1 MEPKTVLVV
10 TSIASPNGAL
20 KELARGCRQYGVEFF
35 VIGDESSPAHFELE
49 GCRFYDLKEQVELGF
64 TIAGQC
70 PTRSYARKNI
80 GYLLAMRAGASVLI
94 ETDDDNFPRAEFWAP
109 RQRKQLA
116 RLMSDTGWVN
126 IYRYF
131 TDANIWPRGLP
142 LESIN
147 SAIPQYD
154 ALEKKEVDCP
164 IQQGLCDEN
173 PDVDAIYRLA
183 LPLPQSFRK
192 DRRVVLG
199 NNSWSPFNS
208 QNTTWWSE
216 AFPLL
221 YLPAYCSIR
230 MTDIWRGF
238 VAQRIAWT
246 NDWSVVF
253 HEPTVWQERN
263 EHNLLRDFEDE
274 VPGYLNNKKICAALG
289 SLALQPGLANLYD
302 NLRLCYAE
310 LVRMKMIGEAE
321 LDLLEAWIAD
331 IEQIT
336 RARNSKAQEHSH
348 DAE

>member
-1 MEPKTVLVV
+1 MMEPKTVLVV
-10 TSIASPNGAL
+10 TSIASPNVAL
-20 KELARGCRQYGVEFF
+20 KELARGCRQHGVEFF
-35 VIGDESSPAHFELE
+35 VIGDESSPRQFELG
-49 GCRFYDLKEQVELGF
+49 GCRFYDLKEQTELGF
-64 TIAGQC
+64 AFARQC

-80 GYLLAMRAGASVLI
+80 GYLLAMRTGASVLI

-147 SAIPQYD
+147 NSIPEYD
-154 ALEKKEVDCP
+154 ALEKKEVECP
-164 IQQGLCDEN
+164 IQQGLIDEN

-183 LPLPQSFRK
+183 LSLPQSFRK
-192 DRRVVLG
+192 DRRVALG

-208 QNTTWWSE
+208 QNTTWWSD

-221 YLPAYCSIR
+221 YLPAYCSMR

-246 NDWSVVF
+246 NNWSVVF

-263 EHNLLRDFEDE
+263 EHDLLRDFEGE
-274 VPGYLNNKKICAALG
+274 VPGYLNNKKICAALEN
-289 SLALQPGLANLYD
+289 LALQPGLDNLND
-302 NLRLCYAE
+302 NLRLCYSE
-310 LVRMKMIGEAE
+310 FVRMNLIVEAE

-336 RARNSKAQEHSH
+336 RTTKKLNFSNQSL
-348 DAE
+348 

>member
-10 TSIASPNGAL
+10 TSIASPNDAL
-20 KELARGCRQYGVEFF
+20 KELASGCRQHGVEFF
-35 VIGDESSPAHFELE
+35 VIGDESSPPNFELE
-49 GCRFYDLKEQVELGF
+49 GCRFYDLKEQIKLGF
-64 TIAGQC
+64 TFAGQC

-80 GYLLAMRAGASVLI
+80 GYLLAMRTGASVLI

-109 RQRKQLA
+109 RQRKQLV

-126 IYRYF
+126 IYRHF

-147 SAIPQYD
+147 SAIPEYD

-183 LPLPQSFRK
+183 LPLPQSFRR
-192 DRRVVLG
+192 DRRVALG
-199 NNSWSPFNS
+199 NNSCSPFNS

-230 MTDIWRGF
+230 MTDIWRSF

-246 NDWSVVF
+246 NNWSVVF

-263 EHNLLRDFEDE
+263 EHNLLRDFADE
-274 VPGYLNNKKICAALG
+274 VPGYLNNRKICAALG
-289 SLALQPGLANLYD
+289 NLALQPGRDNLYD
-302 NLRLCYAE
+302 NLRLCYAV
-310 LVRMKMIGEAE
+310 LVRMNMIGEAE

-331 IEQIT
+331 IEQIAH
-336 RARNSKAQEHSH
+336 ARNSKAREKSH
-348 DAE
+348 DAG

>member
-1 MEPKTVLVV
+1 MEPKTALVV
-10 TSIASPNGAL
+10 TSIASPNAAL
-20 KELARGCRQYGVEFF
+20 KELAIGCRQHGIEFI
-35 VIGDESSPAHFELE
+35 VIGDESSPPQFELE
-49 GCRFYDLKEQVELGF
+49 GCRFYGLQEQIELGLTF
-64 TIAGQC
+64 ARQC

-80 GYLLAMRAGASVLI
+80 GYLLAMRTGASVLI
-94 ETDDDNFPRAEFWAP
+94 ETDDDNFPRAEFWTL
-109 RQRKQLA
+109 RQRRQLA
-116 RLMSDTGWVN
+116 RQISDTGWVN

-131 TDANIWPRGLP
+131 TEARIWPRGLP

-147 SAIPQYD
+147 SAILPYD
-154 ALEKKEVDCP
+154 ALEKNEVDCP

-192 DRRVVLG
+192 DRRVALG

-208 QNTTWWSE
+208 QNTTWWSD

-246 NDWSVVF
+246 NNWSVLF
-253 HEPTVWQERN
+253 HEPAVWQERN
-263 EHNLLRDFEDE
+263 EHDLMRDFEDE
-274 VPGYLNNKKICAALG
+274 VPGYLNNKEISVALG
-289 SLALQPGLANLYD
+289 NLTLQPGLDKIND
-302 NLRLCYAE
+302 NLRLCYLE
-310 LVRMKMIGEAE
+310 FVRMDLIGEAE
-321 LDLLEAWIAD
+321 LDLLDAWIAD

-336 RARNSKAQEHSH
+336 NSANSKTQRTFL
-348 DAE
+348 